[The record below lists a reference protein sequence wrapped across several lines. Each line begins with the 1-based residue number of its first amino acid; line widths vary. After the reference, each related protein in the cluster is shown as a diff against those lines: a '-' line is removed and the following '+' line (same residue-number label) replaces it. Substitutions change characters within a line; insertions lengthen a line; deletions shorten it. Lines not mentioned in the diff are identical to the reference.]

1 MPAGHGEVMHG
12 ADEPPE
18 VTIEMHLEL
27 SYNLEMPNRIYFY
40 CTKVAAT
47 IIACLYGAV
56 RKLSVH
62 VDK

>member
-1 MPAGHGEVMHG
+1 MHG